1 MRLATVAL
9 VALSLSAAC
18 GNAFMTQTPT
28 LATISPA
35 PPCAASSLIVTGTQ
49 GERLH
54 PDELPPGFVLQGG
67 SELELGAM
75 NMLEYATPVYGDR
88 PWLELGRYHTTLPL
102 ETLTGGGSQ
111 HRMATVQGKPAMLT
125 GAAPAGPGDEVVE
138 WNASVGVV
146 LFVTA
151 HNIPQS
157 EVLEV
162 AEHVQYAAG
171 TEFTYPTQ
179 PKVTVTRQRAL
190 SMLPGAASSSRAV
203 LTSFGEVDAVT
214 HTSGPI
220 NHVPTLN
227 PNLEVV
233 RRVWVVWSG
242 ALNNQPLPVRGGI
255 VVDANSGVNVA
266 DLGGVNSASLSSLS
280 DRSQSGCQPPFG
292 VLTRSEFRFLSP
304 DMPGTT
310 SMVKLV
316 TLQILMNITEG
327 NSIGNCE
334 LAACDPDVPVW
345 VWIGTANDCRL
356 LLRCGPPRGASVPQ
370 PSPIGG
376 TWALRPIDARTG
388 PQNTGFGGAGGRG
401 ELPPAMANLPDLAPV
416 P

>member
-1 MRLATVAL
+1 MAL
-9 VALSLSAAC
+9 LALSLSAAC
-18 GNAFMTQTPT
+18 GNALTTQTRT

-35 PPCAASSLIVTGTQ
+35 PPCAASSLVVTGTQ

-67 SELELGAM
+67 SEFELGAM
-75 NMLEYATPVYGDR
+75 NLLEYATPVYGDR
-88 PWLELGRYHTTLPL
+88 PWLELGRYNTTLPL

-111 HRMATVQGKPAMLT
+111 HRVITVQGKSAMLT
-125 GAAPAGPGDEVVE
+125 GGAPAGPTDEVVD

-151 HNIPQS
+151 HNIPES
-157 EVLEV
+157 EVLAV

-214 HTSGPI
+214 QTSRSI

-227 PNLEVV
+227 PKVEVI
-233 RRVWVVWSG
+233 RPVWVVWSG
-242 ALNNQPLPVRGGI
+242 ALNGPTLPVHGGI
-255 VVDANSGVNVA
+255 VVDGNSAVKVA
-266 DLGGVNSASLSSLS
+266 DLDGVNSASLLSLT

-292 VLTRSEFRFLSP
+292 VLTRSEFQFL
-304 DMPGTT
+304 MPATPGITAT
-310 SMVKLV
+310 VKLM
-316 TLQILMNITEG
+316 TLQTLR
-327 NSIGNCE
+327 SIKDGSTVGNCS
-334 LAACDPDVPVW
+334 LATCDPGVPVW
-345 VWIGTANDCRL
+345 VWIGTASDCSL
-356 LLRCGPPRGASVPQ
+356 MFRCSPPFPNASPL
-370 PSPIGG
+370 PTPPAGS
-376 TWALRPIDARTG
+376 WAMRPLDARTG
-388 PQNTGFGGAGGRG
+388 PQNTELSGGPSGHGP
-401 ELPPAMANLPDLAPV
+401 LPPSDIAGLPDLAPA

>member
-1 MRLATVAL
+1 VAL
-9 VALSLSAAC
+9 ALSLSAAC
-18 GNAFMTQTPT
+18 GNALTTQTPT

-35 PPCAASSLIVTGTQ
+35 PPCAASSLVVTATQ

-67 SELELGAM
+67 SEFELGAM
-75 NMLEYATPVYGDR
+75 NLLEYATPVYGDR
-88 PWLELGRYHTTLPL
+88 PWLELGRYNTTLPL

-111 HRMATVQGKPAMLT
+111 HRMITVQGKSAMLT
-125 GAAPAGPGDEVVE
+125 GGSPAGPADEVVE

-146 LFVTA
+146 LSVTA
-151 HNIPQS
+151 YNIPES
-157 EVLEV
+157 EVLAV

-214 HTSGPI
+214 QTSGPI
-220 NHVPTLN
+220 NHVPNLN
-227 PNLEVV
+227 PNIEVV
-233 RRVWVVWSG
+233 RPVWVVWSG

-266 DLGGVNSASLSSLS
+266 DLGGVNSASLFSLT

-292 VLTRSEFRFLSP
+292 VLTRSEFQFL
-304 DMPGTT
+304 MPATAGITAT
-310 SMVKLV
+310 VKLM
-316 TLQILMNITEG
+316 TLQTLR
-327 NSIGNCE
+327 SIKDGSTVGNCS
-334 LAACDPDVPVW
+334 LAECDPNVPVW
-345 VWIGTANDCRL
+345 VWIGSASDCRL
-356 LLRCGPPRGASVPQ
+356 MFRCSPPFPNASPL
-370 PSPIGG
+370 PTPPPGS
-376 TWALRPIDARTG
+376 WSMRPVDARTG
-388 PQNTGFGGAGGRG
+388 PQNTELSGVPSGHGPLPSDIAG
-401 ELPPAMANLPDLAPV
+401 LPDLAPA